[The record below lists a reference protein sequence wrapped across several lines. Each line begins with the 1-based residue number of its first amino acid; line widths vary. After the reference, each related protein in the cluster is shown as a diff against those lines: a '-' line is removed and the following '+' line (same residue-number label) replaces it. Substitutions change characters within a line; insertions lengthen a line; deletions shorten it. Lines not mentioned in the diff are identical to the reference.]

1 MSNDVH
7 AASWRAMGCSVD
19 VVVVGGPSGLLDLAR
34 SSIDHLE
41 RRWSRFLP
49 DSDLSRLNHAAG
61 SPVHTDPATVVL
73 LQAMLDGWRA
83 TGGLFDPTLL
93 APLVSLGY
101 GASWHDPAS
110 VTSLPHGALLRGDLD
125 ALRIDPVQSIVTA
138 PKGMCLDAGGIGKG
152 LAGDLVVEALID
164 AGASGASVSIGGDVA
179 LRGRAPQPGGW
190 LIGIAD
196 PLIAA
201 DTDIEVGQLTM
212 VEGGVATSGTLRR
225 RWQSA
230 EGEPLHH
237 LLDPATGRPA
247 RHARELVAATVIAG
261 SAAWAEVWTK
271 VVMVRG
277 TDMLA
282 RLDEFGLGARVT
294 YADATT
300 AANEAWRSFECPV
313 PGGSRQQGND
323 RVGDEIEMVEV

>member
-1 MSNDVH
+1 
-7 AASWRAMGCSVD
+7 MGCSVD

-61 SPVHTDPATVVL
+61 SPVHTDPATMVL

-101 GASWHDPAS
+101 GASWHDPTS

-125 ALRIDPVQSIVTA
+125 ELLIDPAENIVTA

-152 LAGDLVVEALID
+152 LAADLVVDAVVA

-179 LRGRAPQPGGW
+179 VRGSAPQSGGW

-196 PLIAA
+196 PLIPA
-201 DTDIEVGQLTM
+201 DTDVEIGQLTM

-225 RWQSA
+225 RWRGA
-230 EGEPLHH
+230 EGEPVHH

-247 RHARELVAATVIAG
+247 RHARELVAVTVVAG

-277 TDMLA
+277 AATLA

-300 AANEAWRSFECPV
+300 AANEAWSSFDCSLPS
-313 PGGSRQQGND
+313 GSGQQWGD
-323 RVGDEIEMVEV
+323 RFSDEVEMVEV